1 MRSDHLANGVRIYE
15 TSEEYEGDE
24 VVVEDLGVEPEV
36 GWDQS
41 PGEEEGD
48 EAEERTAG
56 FIATAAADFD
66 NVLGTGN

>member
-1 MRSDHLANGVRIYE
+1 MRSDHLADGVCIYE

-36 GWDQS
+36 GRDQS

-56 FIATAAADFD
+56 FVAAGVADFD
-66 NVLGTGN
+66 DVLGTIN